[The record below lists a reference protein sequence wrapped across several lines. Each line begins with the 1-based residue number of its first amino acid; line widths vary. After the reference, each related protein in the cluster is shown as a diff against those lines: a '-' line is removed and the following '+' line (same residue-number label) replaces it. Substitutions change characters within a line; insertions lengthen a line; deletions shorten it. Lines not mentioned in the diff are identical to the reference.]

1 MICQQPPEIRDAG
14 GGVGIAEVF
23 REVETKHPAEAD
35 RHIGIAGKIEI
46 DLEGERR
53 KADPGGENRKL
64 SGLQP
69 RNRLPDLPCRVR
81 EQHLFGQAH
90 GKAADARSKVGKGLL
105 PVLQLAGY
113 GLHSDDRPGD
123 ELGEQGNIGA
133 EIENAALHLHL
144 SPVQIDDVGEGLEG
158 IKRYADRQR
167 HLQQRE
173 PRPGHAVNRTDKEIR
188 VFEEARAGAG

>member
-1 MICQQPPEIRDAG
+1 MPAPPEIRDAG

-53 KADPGGENRKL
+53 KADPGGENR
-64 SGLQP
+64 
-69 RNRLPDLPCRVR
+69 
-81 EQHLFGQAH
+81 QAFRSPAP
-90 GKAADARSKVGKGLL
+90 KPSARSPPAVFASSTFLARPTVKPADARSKVGKGLL

-123 ELGEQGNIGA
+123 ELGN
-133 EIENAALHLHL
+133 
-144 SPVQIDDVGEGLEG
+144 
-158 IKRYADRQR
+158 
-167 HLQQRE
+167 RE
-173 PRPGHAVNRTDKEIR
+173 T
-188 VFEEARAGAG
+188 